1 MCRKGVVKTRHR
13 EVRSAEKV
21 VDSEGRTGRSGDRV
35 VDSESQIC
43 RQNVIVTPRAEQAE
57 VPTSMACL
65 VLVKKKKERKRERES
80 EREKKRDSPFLWC
93 HSELSGRARVALFLG
108 VTPSYRAGVGL
119 SHLAGHPFAFIMKI
133 MWVVL
138 IIFWFRI
145 DIYIYIYMATGA
157 PEIHSCLT

>member
-43 RQNVIVTPRAEQAE
+43 RQNVVVTPRAEQAE

-65 VLVKKKKERKRERES
+65 VLVKKKERKRERES

-93 HSELSGRARVALFLG
+93 HSELSAGLGLPFFLVSHRVIG
-108 VTPSYRAGVGL
+108 QG
-119 SHLAGHPFAFIMKI
+119 
-133 MWVVL
+133 
-138 IIFWFRI
+138 
-145 DIYIYIYMATGA
+145 
-157 PEIHSCLT
+157 